1 MTAIQKLLEQTFSW
15 AVEAGDVKNFDLSKS
30 YMDDVRDFNEVA
42 YLLSAGYTSAAA
54 KELNE
59 MDTAPREEMVLAIA
73 ADYGNEM
80 LGKLGFELQ

>member
-1 MTAIQKLLEQTFSW
+1 MSAIQKLMEQTYSW
-15 AVEAGDVKNFDLSKS
+15 AVEAGDVKNFELSKS

-59 MDTAPREEMVLAIA
+59 MDTAPREEMVLAIQQ
-73 ADYGNEM
+73 DYGNEM
-80 LGKLGFELQ
+80 LSQLGWEVS